1 MISVSDLKAGEMLQW
16 YARYR
21 EAYSKYCCRA
31 IIKEPFSP
39 NEMNLLIFLSNNP
52 QMDTAKELTVTLGVS
67 KGLIC
72 RSVGSLTQKGYLR
85 GEVDKRDRRIVH
97 LMLTDKAAPII
108 QLLQENRAKFS
119 QWITQ
124 EISQSDLET
133 YKRVNKQ
140 LIQNIQR
147 LADVDLTDQNDSQ

>member
-1 MISVSDLKAGEMLQW
+1 MIVQDLNAGEMLQW

-52 QMDTAKELTVTLGVS
+52 HMDTAKELTVTLGVS
-67 KGLIC
+67 KSLVC
-72 RSVGSLTQKGYLR
+72 RSVDSLMQKGYLR
-85 GEVDKRDRRIVH
+85 GEVDPRDHRITH
-97 LMLTDKAAPII
+97 LILTEKAAPII
-108 QLLQENRAKFS
+108 QTLQENWTRFA
-119 QWITQ
+119 QRVTQ
-124 EISQSDLET
+124 AISQTDLET
-133 YKRVNKQ
+133 YKRVNQQ

-147 LADVDLTDQNDSQ
+147 LADADFDREEMIEK

>member
-1 MISVSDLKAGEMLQW
+1 MIVQDLNAGEMLQW

-52 QMDTAKELTVTLGVS
+52 HMDTAKVLTVTLGVS
-67 KGLIC
+67 KSLVC
-72 RSVGSLTQKGYLR
+72 RSVDSLMQKGYLR
-85 GEVDKRDRRIVH
+85 GEVDSRDHRITH
-97 LMLTDKAAPII
+97 LILTEKAAPII
-108 QLLQENRAKFS
+108 QTLQENWTRFS
-119 QWITQ
+119 Q
-124 EISQSDLET
+124 EDLET
-133 YKRVNKQ
+133 YKRVNQQ

-147 LADVDLTDQNDSQ
+147 LADTDFDREETIEK